1 MKIEDLFSRVA
12 NVVNSYPKAI
22 IAVMLVLAVIA
33 IIFMATIPPQTESD
47 EFMNKHSPSGM
58 VYDLYNNRYGQDS
71 YVLLITASNPTDPGL
86 LREILVLEKQIKR
99 INHVSSAVSIA
110 DVVAEYHGGTIP
122 GTEAEVKAII
132 DKLPP
137 GTRKQFVPDKETALA
152 YVLIDQ
158 GISTDASQ
166 NVEPFVVKTI
176 GQATLPP
183 GVSIELTG
191 NTPFNI
197 QLQEAMLGN
206 FSVLIV
212 ASMAFMLIVLGLLFS
227 KIRFWIL
234 PIVLL
239 VFGLFYTF
247 GIMGIL
253 GIPANDGAVA
263 AFPILLGLGIDYAV
277 QFHSRFDDE
286 RRRSDA
292 ASALTETIT
301 KTGPAVLIALGAT
314 SLGFVAMFI
323 TPIPM
328 IQTFAMVSILGIVCC
343 YLTSLFGFGA
353 FVLLH
358 KYEPKPPGKSIT
370 ERLMTRYDALLSRV
384 AAGVIKIAMPVILV
398 AVVIAAVG
406 LTMDP
411 GIPVDT
417 SSKSMGPAD
426 LPAQLVADEVQ
437 SVSGSLAP
445 LPLYISGI
453 NTKTVEGVL
462 WTDRLCTEMAG
473 NYYQISSISSISS
486 LVRSYNNGVLPVNQ
500 ANLDRVLATIPVE
513 EKNLYQLDDATSV
526 ISIDTISMSI
536 NEQRAFSDNVVKDI
550 AWLEPPPGVTIAPTG
565 DFTLYTILTDQIVA
579 NKDKMTYIGFA
590 LIFIFLLLVYRKG
603 IAVTPIIP
611 LICVIGWNPL
621 AMIALGQNYSIM
633 TAVLGSMTIGVGSEY
648 TILVMERYLEE
659 YQKTG
664 DRIGA
669 IKEAVRKIG
678 TAVSVSGLVTAAG
691 FSALMLSSFPVL
703 SGFGLATVIVVIFSL
718 VGAIVIMP
726 ATLALMGGLGKKQA
740 PLTGVVE
747 SPR

>member
-1 MKIEDLFSRVA
+1 MKIEDLFGRVA

-353 FVLLH
+353 FVLLL

-579 NKDKMTYIGFA
+579 NKDKMTYLGFA

-726 ATLALMGGLGKKQA
+726 ATLALMGGLGKK
-740 PLTGVVE
+740 
-747 SPR
+747 

>member
-353 FVLLH
+353 FVLLL

-500 ANLDRVLATIPVE
+500 ANLDQVLATIPVE

-579 NKDKMTYIGFA
+579 NKDKMTYLGFA

-726 ATLALMGGLGKKQA
+726 ATLALMGGLGKK
-740 PLTGVVE
+740 
-747 SPR
+747 